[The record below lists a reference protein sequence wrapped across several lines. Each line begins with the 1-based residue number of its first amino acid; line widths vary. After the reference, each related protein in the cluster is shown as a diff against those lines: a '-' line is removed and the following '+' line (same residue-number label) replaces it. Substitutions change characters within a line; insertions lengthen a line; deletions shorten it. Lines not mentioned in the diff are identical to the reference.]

1 MHCISYADFTSIP
14 IPTEEQMIDNWD
26 GYDKRPV
33 VSILCL
39 TYNHR
44 NYIHDAL
51 RGILIQK
58 TSFPFEIVIHDDAS
72 TDGTSEIIREY
83 QKKYPRIIK
92 TIIQKENQWSQGKH
106 HVILN
111 ATHAASGEFLAIC
124 DGDDFWISAEK
135 LSLQI
140 DSLRANPECSICFH
154 KTLLSA
160 PDAPAIT
167 LPSTKERIRQMVAYP
182 TRKAIIRTPPII
194 IGDGNYM
201 ITTAIAVRKQVLLDL
216 PEWFQDC
223 PVGDLFIQILGSIP
237 GGAVFIPEYLSVY
250 RQNTAGSW
258 TTDTY
263 SRPEKAAAFYHK
275 MASSLRKL
283 DNHLGHKYNLEIDFL
298 IKSLSIYGIYRN
310 YLTNDSVMAVFERSM
325 LGKPLNWIDALPPR
339 TRFIL
344 IRIVKNLILAGY
356 SLTARRARTRAAAT
370 ADQADSA
377 DQVKNR
383 EFSQP

>member
-1 MHCISYADFTSIP
+1 MHYITYEDFTGIP
-14 IPTEEQMIDNWD
+14 IPTEQQIIDNWE
-26 GYDKRPV
+26 GHDKRPV

-39 TYNHR
+39 TYNHH

-51 RGILIQK
+51 RGILTQK

-72 TDGTSEIIREY
+72 TDGTSEILREY
-83 QKKYPRIIK
+83 QEKYPRIIK
-92 TIIQKENQWSQGKH
+92 TIIQEENQWSQGKH

-111 ATHAASGEFLAIC
+111 ATHAASGEFLAVC
-124 DGDDFWISAEK
+124 DGDDFWISEEK

-140 DSLRANPECSICFH
+140 SALRENPECSICFH

-167 LPSTKERIRQMVAYP
+167 MPSMKERIRQAVAYP

-201 ITTAIAVRKQVLLDL
+201 ITTAIVVRKQVLLDL

-237 GGAVFIPEYLSVY
+237 GGAIFIPEYLSVY

-275 MASSLRKL
+275 MVSSLKNL
-283 DNHLGHKYNLEIDFL
+283 DNHLEHKYQFEIDFL
-298 IKSLSIYGIYRN
+298 IKTLTIFGIYRN
-310 YLTNDSVMAVFERSM
+310 YLTPGSGMAVFERSI

-344 IRIVKNLILAGY
+344 IRIVKNVILAGY
-356 SLTARRARTRAAAT
+356 SLTARSVRTKAPVTVNRAA
-370 ADQADSA
+370 SA
-377 DQVKNR
+377 NQVKDQ
-383 EFSQP
+383 EYSQP